1 RTYEATMGEWKN
13 FMRTTAKKAQSDF
26 IQALDEMYIK
36 VTSGTV
42 SYSQGFLE
50 CIEKIAEKGVV
61 VDFPKRTDTIETAA
75 LRCVRTGISQMSG
88 EITEERMKEMNWD
101 IVLVSSHLGAR
112 VTKVNDYTNHS
123 WWQGKFYSLSGMDS
137 RFPPYSVCGE
147 GKVQGIHGANCR
159 HSKGPGDGVHNPFA
173 DYDSEENLK
182 AYKIQQRQRLLE
194 RRIRNTKRETMNL
207 KTAVDLCKDEKE
219 KFELDIVYQRKAALL
234 QKQNQDYKDYCN
246 VNNLKELYERI
257 AIARWDRR
265 QAAAARGAAQRYRNA
280 KED

>member
-1 RTYEATMGEWKN
+1 
-13 FMRTTAKKAQSDF
+13 MRTTAKKAQSDF

-36 VTSGTV
+36 ITSGTV